1 MATLTVTAYL
11 TRKTL
16 NIGLI
21 LLVVVI
27 VLRLGFGLITD
38 LWRTIFPPPP
48 PPATV
53 AFGKLPYPTAQ
64 NGVATPSSALS
75 YSLETAT
82 GQLPEMPKNM
92 KVFFMPRPGPTFGSF
107 EKMKSLANRLGF
119 SDNPA
124 PVKVGSTAWRF
135 SDATTPLRFLDIDE
149 ISQNFRV
156 TYDYVSDQSLF
167 AEKNFSSTADVVS
180 TAQSF
185 FSGAGLFSSD
195 LQSVSP
201 TITYFKLDSGALVP
215 TTSLSNA
222 DAVGVTFN
230 RAARDKIPIVSPDPK
245 QGLVSVLLSGS
256 SSSKKRVLEGRY
268 FYTAIDQENF
278 ATYPVISAT
287 SAFEKLKAGQA
298 IYASI
303 PIPAPKSVAIRSVV
317 AAYLDPYPPQ
327 SYLQPV
333 LVFSDEKGF
342 IAYVPVVD
350 PGWLE

>member
-1 MATLTVTAYL
+1 MATLTETAYL
-11 TRKTL
+11 TRKTV

-21 LLVVVI
+21 LLAVVI
-27 VLRLGFGLITD
+27 ILRLGFGLVTD
-38 LWRTIFPPPP
+38 LWRKVFPPPP
-48 PPATV
+48 PLATV

-64 NGVATPSSALS
+64 NGVATPSGGIS

-82 GQLPEMPKNM
+82 GQLPEMPKNL
-92 KVFFMPRPGPTFGSF
+92 KVFFMPRPGPAFGSF
-107 EKMKSLANRLGF
+107 EKMKALASRLGF

-135 SDATTPLRFLDIDE
+135 SDATTPLRHLDIDE
-149 ISQNFRV
+149 ITQNFRV

-167 AEKNFSSTADVVS
+167 TEKNFSSAANIVS

-185 FSGAGLFSSD
+185 FSGAGLFSAD
-195 LQSVSP
+195 LQTVSP
-201 TITYFKLDSGALVP
+201 IITYFKLDSGALVQ

-222 DAVGVTFN
+222 DAVGISFN
-230 RAARDKIPIVSPDPK
+230 RSAIDKAPVVSPDPK

-256 SSSKKRVLEGRY
+256 SDSKKRVLEGRY
-268 FYTAIDQENF
+268 FYTAIDLENF
-278 ATYPVISAT
+278 ATYPVISAA
-287 SAFEKLKAGQA
+287 SAFEKLKAGHA
-298 IYASI
+298 FYASI
-303 PIPAPKSVAIRSVV
+303 PIPVPTNVSIRNVSL
-317 AAYLDPYPPQ
+317 AYLDSYPPQ